1 MVHDDNIVGSRIL
14 AEAIGVLNVVV
25 ENFDDVDVVFVPAK
39 WIGGDAQKTK
49 PNSIQEE
56 RNDVDGRVEEC
67 TNNGISRGAADGI
80 LLKLDYVVAQDGGD
94 AKDVEDQS
102 GCENQQFRDT
112 LTWEFDQVASS
123 FLEKLD
129 SRKVGLVVDRDLV
142 ADERPFVQVDQPFK
156 DDQGVLV
163 ALQLLG
169 GNLGFDE
176 IKLNLG

>member
-1 MVHDDNIVGSRIL
+1 MRKADDCEEKTHSGLNMEHSIFEKSKAIINEKSSVVSRFHLRFSNECLQGETRLDLRVDLVHDDNIVGSRIL

-112 LTWEFDQVASS
+112 LT
-123 FLEKLD
+123 
-129 SRKVGLVVDRDLV
+129 
-142 ADERPFVQVDQPFK
+142 
-156 DDQGVLV
+156 
-163 ALQLLG
+163 
-169 GNLGFDE
+169 
-176 IKLNLG
+176 